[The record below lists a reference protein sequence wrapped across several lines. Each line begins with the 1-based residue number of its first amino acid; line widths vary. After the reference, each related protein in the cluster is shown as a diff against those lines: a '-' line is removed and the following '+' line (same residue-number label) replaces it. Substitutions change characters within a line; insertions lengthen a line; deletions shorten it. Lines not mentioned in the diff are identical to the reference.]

1 MTEHEEWS
9 ARSAE
14 LADYAGRNWV
24 VTPESWVAVLP
35 IDRQTN
41 GAVCVERTGMIKP
54 HIIERHFQATSVEH
68 LIGLVAEAPI
78 PSYSATMRSK
88 WIVFT
93 IEGMSGAFDRA
104 QEFARHLSAGGLK
117 PVIECYG
124 SIVRILVYFDI
135 DTTDAFEAV
144 RHNRPLRLGL
154 ELARPFHGI
163 EVDGIFLLP
172 GLNHSGTGYSS
183 FFHEGA
189 WLRGSAGVDLLLRSA
204 SDPQVMPALWASMQ
218 RALQSPLG
226 PSRSARVE
234 QVAGAPGATA
244 EDAAVDPALHGDPE
258 STRVAA
264 SIQQGDAAPS
274 SKSELTPPQQSVS
287 GRWRRWADAS
297 PTWRRWEASYAPVLV
312 IAIVA
317 ATWALVGSLSE
328 SVGEFPAIIF
338 GALVGLPVCTV
349 VVSVAAR
356 TLAGLV
362 DRLRE

>member
-1 MTEHEEWS
+1 
-9 ARSAE
+9 
-14 LADYAGRNWV
+14 
-24 VTPESWVAVLP
+24 
-35 IDRQTN
+35 
-41 GAVCVERTGMIKP
+41 
-54 HIIERHFQATSVEH
+54 
-68 LIGLVAEAPI
+68 
-78 PSYSATMRSK
+78 
-88 WIVFT
+88 
-93 IEGMSGAFDRA
+93 
-104 QEFARHLSAGGLK
+104 
-117 PVIECYG
+117 
-124 SIVRILVYFDI
+124 
-135 DTTDAFEAV
+135 
-144 RHNRPLRLGL
+144 
-154 ELARPFHGI
+154 
-163 EVDGIFLLP
+163 
-172 GLNHSGTGYSS
+172 
-183 FFHEGA
+183 
-189 WLRGSAGVDLLLRSA
+189 
-204 SDPQVMPALWASMQ
+204 MQ